1 MDDFSA
7 DFPPLEDFTT
17 TSNATL
23 NSDLATDFLT
33 REQEVLGNDASFF
46 STPSD
51 QIVEVNSIP
60 VSSVN
65 NNIFNNSVTTTESN
79 IGLPDYS
86 AFHSEFP
93 PVEIDQSST
102 TIPGTNGV
110 LSGTNGLLSSSQ
122 TDNYEN
128 NFQNFDEEPEVIRQ
142 WKERQGELISKRDK
156 ESEVKKQETIAKAR
170 EAIDKFY
177 EEYNEMKARTHEAN
191 KLDEEA
197 FLRERDDIT
206 SGTTW
211 ERICKHVDISNSQSK
226 SAAKHVKDVSRF
238 KGLLLNLKKD
248 ENAPGAG
255 GY

>member
-7 DFPPLEDFTT
+7 EFPPLEDFTT

-23 NSDLATDFLT
+23 NSDLATDFLA

-65 NNIFNNSVTTTESN
+65 NNVFNSVTTTESN

-93 PVEIDQSST
+93 PVEIDDNRAST

-110 LSGTNGLLSSSQ
+110 LSGTNGLSSSSQ
-122 TDNYEN
+122 TD
-128 NFQNFDEEPEVIRQ
+128 
-142 WKERQGELISKRDK
+142 ERQEELISKRDK
-156 ESEVKKQETIAKAR
+156 ESEDKKQETIAKAR